1 MTQAF
6 NLSQLANNLNTSGQ
20 LDATDGLTG
29 VVPDANLPT
38 ISASKGGTGQTSLT
52 ANNVLLGNGTSAV
65 QFVAPSTN
73 GNVLTSNGTT
83 WVSSAVP
90 SSAPTTAQVLSAYAG
105 ATANGVGTYSMASN
119 VGVASNTSINGTR
132 AGSQLQ
138 NQGAYF
144 DQSGQGYN
152 FDVGG
157 NMSGTWKSMT
167 GDLAGNV
174 GANRMITLWM
184 RVS

>member
-65 QFVAPSTN
+65 QFVAPSTS
-73 GNVLTSNGTT
+73 GNILTSNGTT
-83 WVSSAVP
+83 WVSSTPA
-90 SSAPTTAQVLSAYAG
+90 SSAPTTAQVLSATAG
-105 ATANGVGTYSMASN
+105 ATALVVGTYAILGN
-119 VGVASNTSINGTR
+119 VTAGVARTNNVNV
-132 AGSQLQ
+132 AGSSLY
-138 NQGAYF
+138 NMFYISATSGGVWDNGAGAT
-144 DQSGQGYN
+144 QT
-152 FDVGG
+152 
-157 NMSGTWKSMT
+157 GTWKYLGASFDTSFST
-167 GDLAGNV
+167 GAG
-174 GANRMITLWM
+174 GLYL
-184 RVS
+184 RVA